1 MLPRPPRST
10 PTDTLFPYTTLFRSS
25 RFTGRA
31 VVTAFQ
37 LEHSAQT
44 IAQIFS
50 TFQAPTTTGLNA
62 IDETQFLGIN
72 ICSTSRTLSANL
84 GTIIRF
90 NFRSEEHTSELQSL
104 MRISYA
110 VFCLKKK
117 KNNTNNKKDWLNI
130 QSKKTKMKHI
140 NMNKKVQQSHNSE
153 HHSRK
158 TKLSKQTHHEID
170 THD

>member
-90 NFRSEEHTSELQSL
+90 NFVVTDTGIDNAVKGNRCFCLSNAEETDGESSSEQSL
-104 MRISYA
+104 FHVRNLRR
-110 VFCLKKK
+110 F
-117 KNNTNNKKDWLNI
+117 
-130 QSKKTKMKHI
+130 
-140 NMNKKVQQSHNSE
+140 E
-153 HHSRK
+153 
-158 TKLSKQTHHEID
+158 
-170 THD
+170 